1 MTDRTKQTSHAGSYI
16 ARAVIYLATAITFGS
31 LIYILLYIFVN
42 GIPNITAD
50 LFAWNFDSQNQS
62 LMPSLITTIVVVGLT
77 LLFAAPI
84 GVFTGIYLVEY
95 ADRSSKITQTISMAT
110 DTLQAVPS
118 IVYGLFGMLFF
129 RNTLGLGYSVLA
141 GVLTVTIMVLP
152 LIVRSTEEAMLSVDD
167 SLREAS
173 FGLGAGPIRTIFQV
187 VLPVAM
193 PGIVSGVI
201 LASGRVIGET
211 AALMFTLGTAPN
223 MATSLSET
231 GRTMA
236 LHMYVLTNEGRHV
249 DKAFA
254 TAVVL
259 VVFVVAVNA
268 LANWISNKILQ
279 TGARN

>member
-1 MTDRTKQTSHAGSYI
+1 MKKESHSGSTNSLI
-16 ARAVIYLATAITFGS
+16 VRWIVYLATFLTFGS
-31 LIYILLYIFVN
+31 LLYIMFFILVR
-42 GIPNITAD
+42 GIPYISPEIFSWQFN
-50 LFAWNFDSQNQS
+50 SSNQS
-62 LMPSLITTIVVVGLT
+62 LVPSLITTIVLVGLT
-77 LLFAAPI
+77 LLIATPI
-84 GVFTGIYLVEY
+84 GVFTGVYLVEY
-95 ADRSSKITQTISMAT
+95 ADRTSKITQSISMAT

-129 RNTLGLGYSVLA
+129 RNTLGFGYSLLS

-152 LIVRSTEEAMLSVDD
+152 LIIRSTEEAMISVDR

-173 FGLGAGPIRTIFQV
+173 FGLGAGKLRTIFQV

-211 AALMFTLGTAPN
+211 AALIFTLGTAPN
-223 MATSLSET
+223 MATGLFQT
-231 GRTMA
+231 GRTMGV
-236 LHMYVLTNEGRHV
+236 HMYVLTNEGRHV

-259 VVFVVAVNA
+259 ILFVILVNA
-268 LANWISNKILQ
+268 LANWISDKILQ
-279 TGARN
+279 TGAK

>member
-1 MTDRTKQTSHAGSYI
+1 MKKQSHSGSANSLI
-16 ARAVIYLATAITFGS
+16 VRWIVYLATFLTFGS
-31 LIYILLYIFVN
+31 LLYILLFIFVR
-42 GIPNITAD
+42 GVPNISPEI
-50 LFAWNFDSQNQS
+50 FEWNFNSSNQS
-62 LMPSLITTIVVVGLT
+62 LVPSLITTIVVVGLT

-95 ADRSSKITQTISMAT
+95 ADRTSKVTQAISMAT

-129 RNTLGLGYSVLA
+129 RNTLGLGYSVLS

-152 LIVRSTEEAMLSVDD
+152 LMIRSTEEAMISVDR

-173 FGLGAGPIRTIFQV
+173 FGLGAGKIRTIFQV

-193 PGIVSGVI
+193 PGILSGVI

-211 AALMFTLGTAPN
+211 AALIFTLGTAPN
-223 MATSLSET
+223 MATGLLQT

-236 LHMYVLTNEGRHV
+236 VHMYVLTNEGRHV

-259 VVFVVAVNA
+259 VLFVILVNA
-268 LANWISNKILQ
+268 LANWISDKILE
-279 TGARN
+279 TGAK

>member
-1 MTDRTKQTSHAGSYI
+1 MNKQSHSGSANSLI
-16 ARAVIYLATAITFGS
+16 VRWIVYLATFLTFGS
-31 LIYILLYIFVN
+31 LLYILLFIFVR
-42 GIPNITAD
+42 GIPNISPEI
-50 LFAWNFDSQNQS
+50 FEWNFNSSNQS
-62 LMPSLITTIVVVGLT
+62 LVPSLITTIVVVGLT

-95 ADRSSKITQTISMAT
+95 ADRTSKVTQAISMAT

-129 RNTLGLGYSVLA
+129 RNTLGLGYSVLS

-152 LIVRSTEEAMLSVDD
+152 LMIRSTEEAMISVDR

-173 FGLGAGPIRTIFQV
+173 FGLGAGKIRTIFQV

-193 PGIVSGVI
+193 PGILSGVI

-211 AALMFTLGTAPN
+211 AALIFTLGTAPN
-223 MATSLSET
+223 MATGLLQT

-236 LHMYVLTNEGRHV
+236 VHMYVLTNEGRHV

-259 VVFVVAVNA
+259 VLFVILVNA
-268 LANWISNKILQ
+268 LANWISDKILE
-279 TGARN
+279 TGAK

>member
-1 MTDRTKQTSHAGSYI
+1 MKKQSHSGSANSLI
-16 ARAVIYLATAITFGS
+16 VRWIVYLATFLTFGS
-31 LIYILLYIFVN
+31 LLYILLFIFVR
-42 GIPNITAD
+42 GIPNISPEI
-50 LFAWNFDSQNQS
+50 FEWNFNSSNQS
-62 LMPSLITTIVVVGLT
+62 LVPSLITTIVVVGLT

-95 ADRSSKITQTISMAT
+95 ADRTSKVTQAISMAT

-129 RNTLGLGYSVLA
+129 RNTLGLGYSVLS

-152 LIVRSTEEAMLSVDD
+152 LMIRSTEEAMISVDR

-173 FGLGAGPIRTIFQV
+173 FGLGAGKIRTIFQV

-193 PGIVSGVI
+193 PGILSGVI

-211 AALMFTLGTAPN
+211 AALIFTLGTAPN
-223 MATSLSET
+223 MATGLLQT

-236 LHMYVLTNEGRHV
+236 VHMYVLTNEGRHV

-259 VVFVVAVNA
+259 VLFVILVNA
-268 LANWISNKILQ
+268 LANWISDKILE
-279 TGARN
+279 TGAK

>member
-1 MTDRTKQTSHAGSYI
+1 MKKESHSGSTTSLI
-16 ARAVIYLATAITFGS
+16 VRWIVYLATFLTFGS
-31 LIYILLYIFVN
+31 LLYIIFFILVR
-42 GIPNITAD
+42 GIPYISPEIFSWQFN
-50 LFAWNFDSQNQS
+50 SSNQS
-62 LMPSLITTIVVVGLT
+62 LMPSLITTIVLVGLT
-77 LLFAAPI
+77 LLVATPI
-84 GVFTGIYLVEY
+84 GVFTGVYLVEY
-95 ADRSSKITQTISMAT
+95 ADRTSKITQTISMAT

-129 RNTLGLGYSVLA
+129 RNTLGFGYSLLS

-152 LIVRSTEEAMLSVDD
+152 LIIRSTEEAMISVDR

-173 FGLGAGPIRTIFQV
+173 FGLGAGKLRTIFQV

-211 AALMFTLGTAPN
+211 AALIFTLGTAPN
-223 MATSLSET
+223 MATGLFQT

-236 LHMYVLTNEGRHV
+236 VHMYVLTNEGRHV

-259 VVFVVAVNA
+259 ILFVILVNA
-268 LANWISNKILQ
+268 LANWISDKILQ
-279 TGARN
+279 TGAK

>member
-1 MTDRTKQTSHAGSYI
+1 MKKQSHSGSTNSLI
-16 ARAVIYLATAITFGS
+16 IRWIVYLATLLTFGS
-31 LIYILLYIFVN
+31 LLYILFFIFIK
-42 GIPNITAD
+42 GIPNISLE
-50 LFAWNFDSQNQS
+50 LFEWNFNSSNQS
-62 LMPSLITTIVVVGLT
+62 LVPSLINTIIVVGLT
-77 LLFAAPI
+77 LLFATPI
-84 GVFTGIYLVEY
+84 GVFTGVYLVEY
-95 ADRSSKITQTISMAT
+95 ADRTSKVTQAISMAT

-152 LIVRSTEEAMLSVDD
+152 LIIRSTEEAMISVDR

-173 FGLGAGPIRTIFQV
+173 YGLGAGKIRTIFQV

-211 AALMFTLGTAPN
+211 AALIFTLGTAPN
-223 MATSLSET
+223 MATGLLQT

-236 LHMYVLTNEGRHV
+236 VHMYVLTNEGRNV

-259 VVFVVAVNA
+259 VLFVIVVNA
-268 LANWISNKILQ
+268 LANWISDKILE
-279 TGARN
+279 TGAK

>member
-1 MTDRTKQTSHAGSYI
+1 MENSKTSTTSSVVMRWVIYI
-16 ARAVIYLATAITFGS
+16 AALLTFGS
-31 LIYILLYIFVN
+31 LIYILLFIFVR
-42 GIPNITAD
+42 GIPNITPE
-50 LFAWNFDSQNQS
+50 LFSMEFNSENQS
-62 LMPSLITTIVVVGLT
+62 LMPSLITTIVVVFLT
-77 LLFAAPI
+77 LLISAPI
-84 GVFTGIYLVEY
+84 GVFTGIYLTEY
-95 ADRSSKITQTISMAT
+95 ANRASKVTQAISMAT

-129 RNTLGLGYSVLA
+129 RNTLGLGYSVLS

-152 LIVRSTEEAMLSVDD
+152 LIIRSTEEAMLSVDR

-173 FGLGAGPIRTIFQV
+173 FGLGAGNIRTIFQV

-193 PGIVSGVI
+193 PGILSGVI

-236 LHMYVLTNEGRHV
+236 LHMYVLTNEGRHN

-259 VVFVVAVNA
+259 VVFVILVNA
-268 LANWISNKILQ
+268 LANWISDKILAS
-279 TGARN
+279 GAGK

>member
-1 MTDRTKQTSHAGSYI
+1 MKKQSHSGSINSLIVRWIVYI
-16 ARAVIYLATAITFGS
+16 ATFLTFGS
-31 LIYILLYIFVN
+31 LLYIILFIFVR
-42 GIPNITAD
+42 GIPNISPE
-50 LFAWNFDSQNQS
+50 LFAWNFNAANQS
-62 LMPSLITTIVVVGLT
+62 LVPSLVTTIVVVGLT
-77 LLFAAPI
+77 LLFATPI

-95 ADRSSKITQTISMAT
+95 VNRRSKLTQSISMAT

-129 RNTLGLGYSVLA
+129 RNALGLGYSVLS

-152 LIVRSTEEAMLSVDD
+152 LIIRSTEEALLSVDK

-173 FGLGAGPIRTIFQV
+173 FGLGAGKIRTIFQV

-193 PGIVSGVI
+193 PGILSGVI

-223 MATSLSET
+223 MATGLLQT
-231 GRTMA
+231 GRTLA
-236 LHMYVLTNEGRHV
+236 LHMYVLTNEGRHT

-259 VVFVVAVNA
+259 VLFVIIVNA
-268 LANWISNKILQ
+268 LANWISDKILE
-279 TGARN
+279 TGAK